1 MFLLCVLF
9 CSFASAVTNVGEFD
23 VLEKFA
29 VDHGEPV
36 NITYDLTRSNDY
48 YFVFTRC
55 KNLANDVE
63 ATFTVNYGGDNTN
76 FEEQDIPSDDQWKF
90 NITLSTKAFTYLS
103 KCENDAT
110 YCSAVTYLSTEKIK
124 KKQDNEDK
132 KVIVLFDLLKD
143 ESGNV
148 IGTNESNYKF
158 KMIENT
164 DDIESGG
171 ICLLFDVDEV
181 SYVSFDINSELEIG
195 TVTFKGIDKKTLY
208 VIAEVSG
215 YMPYHYTPIVV
226 EAGSCGVAIIAILL
240 VMFMLL

>member
-1 MFLLCVLF
+1 MQLIVLQLL
-9 CSFASAVTNVGEFD
+9 
-23 VLEKFA
+23 
-29 VDHGEPV
+29 
-36 NITYDLTRSNDY
+36 IY
-48 YFVFTRC
+48 
-55 KNLANDVE
+55 
-63 ATFTVNYGGDNTN
+63 
-76 FEEQDIPSDDQWKF
+76 QQ
-90 NITLSTKAFTYLS
+90 
-103 KCENDAT
+103 
-110 YCSAVTYLSTEKIK
+110 
-124 KKQDNEDK
+124 K
-132 KVIVLFDLLKD
+132 KVDLIDGKVETTIAQKPLTILFDLLKD